1 MCLYNRKK
9 EYIMKKLLALLL
21 AGMTLVALTACGGD
35 VVETDVESAAGATV
49 VETEAETETET
60 ETEPPE
66 TEPPMVEV
74 FTSVYV
80 DNFDDAGSSKWKSN
94 VQMTGFEIKD
104 GYIIT
109 TSTGGDPSIAANG
122 FELNCADINAIR
134 VRFINNTPDSNFQI
148 FFTTDTTTSYCEPAS
163 FKDTTWYSDS
173 GVEVSAAADSEEW
186 NEMVIYTESCDLWTG
201 TLKNMR
207 IDLSNGEGLFIVDS
221 ISFDTVTLEP
231 AA

>member
-1 MCLYNRKK
+1 
-9 EYIMKKLLALLL
+9 MKKIFALLL
-21 AGMTLVALTACGGD
+21 AGMMLTMSLTACGGEETVD
-35 VVETDVESAAGATV
+35 TTTGAGGDTTAVEETVE
-49 VETEAETETET
+49 ETETETET

-74 FTSVYV
+74 FTSVYM
-80 DNFDDAGSSKWKSN
+80 DNFDDAANSKWKAN
-94 VQMTGFEIKD
+94 AQMTGFEIAD
-104 GYIIT
+104 GYINT

-163 FKDTTWYSDS
+163 FKESLWYSDS
-173 GVEVSAAADSEEW
+173 GVEISAAADSDQW
-186 NEMVIYTESCDLWTG
+186 NEVVVYTEYNDLWTG

-207 IDLSNGEGLFIVDS
+207 IDLSNGEGQFIVDS